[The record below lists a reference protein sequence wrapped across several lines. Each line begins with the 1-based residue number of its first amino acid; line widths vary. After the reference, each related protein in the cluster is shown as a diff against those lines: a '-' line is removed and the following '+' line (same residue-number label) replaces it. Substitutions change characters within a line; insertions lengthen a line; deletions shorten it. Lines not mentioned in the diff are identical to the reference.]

1 MAVTVAD
8 KKNEINEAI
17 GKVLTYINSNLNIKE
32 DLTEYYKTLGLND
45 IETPKKAT
53 ATINYIF
60 ERRLGAKKQAILPL
74 VLNDVQDLTQRE
86 REIISS
92 LQNSVNGVFEL
103 KKITPDEFTMYN
115 LINEK
120 TYYAKPLEKFSK
132 FANLYTGN
140 YLVCRIV
147 KLDDEYYI
155 YHIVDNISL
164 KHKVDAYRLSVLKI
178 AQNPNA
184 IYYDNEEKF
193 NEIKQN
199 IQTTLEK
206 FKNLFG
212 SEYIITTNKLADN
225 LIEKLNTYLEDTNN
239 SPKKESFDKL
249 IKEPEKYIYYDILNL
264 YSNNDI
270 FKNAQSGFSHHKET
284 YDVAILL
291 DEATGLNVLPGFGT
305 FLKIF
310 ETDNYREIEGYK
322 ECVKAFVENKKIPNK
337 VLQIAY
343 EKYPENFITKMNEIL
358 NEHFEN
364 FDDIINKYGNKQ
376 GCEEFSPTT
385 TLYNSNAF
393 RKLLEGLKVEEFQEE
408 AAKYQKVGRNDPC
421 PCGSGKKFKKCC
433 GKAYNL

>member
-1 MAVTVAD
+1 MTLTVED
-8 KKNEINEAI
+8 KKNQINEAI
-17 GKVLTYINSNLNIKE
+17 NKILIYINSNLNIKE
-32 DLTEYYKTLGLND
+32 DLTEYYKTLGLHNID
-45 IETPKKAT
+45 SPQKAT

-60 ERRLGAKKQAILPL
+60 ERRFGVEKNAILSL
-74 VLNDVQDLTQRE
+74 VLRDVTDLTQRE
-86 REIISS
+86 REIITS

-120 TYYAKPLEKFSK
+120 TYFAKPLEKFSK
-132 FANLYTGN
+132 FSNLYTGN

-147 KLDDEYYI
+147 KLDNEYYV

-164 KHKVDAYRLSVLKI
+164 TNKVDAYRLAVLKI
-178 AQNPNA
+178 AQNPEA
-184 IYYDNEEKF
+184 IYYDNEDKLI
-193 NEIKQN
+193 EIKNN

-206 FKNLFG
+206 FQNIFNA
-212 SEYIITTNKLADN
+212 EYVVTTNKLADN
-225 LIEKLNTYLEDTNN
+225 LIEKLNAYFEGNN
-239 SPKKESFDKL
+239 NITKESFNDL
-249 IKEPEKYIYYDILNL
+249 IKEPEKYVYYDILNL

-270 FKNAQSGFSHHKET
+270 FKNAQAGFSHHKET

-291 DEATGLNVLPGFGT
+291 DKDTGLNVLPAFGT

-310 ETDNYREIEGYK
+310 EADNYQEIEGYK
-322 ECVKAFVENKKIPNK
+322 ECVKAFVENKKIPKK

-343 EKYPENFITKMNEIL
+343 EKYSQNFINRINEIFD
-358 NEHFEN
+358 EHFEN
-364 FDDIINKYGNKQ
+364 FDEILNKYKNNIEG
-376 GCEEFSPTT
+376 EEFSPTT

-393 RKLLEGLKVEEFQEE
+393 RKLLEGLKFEEFKEE
-408 AAKYQKVGRNDPC
+408 TSKYQKVGRNEPC

>member
-1 MAVTVAD
+1 MVLTVAD
-8 KKNEINEAI
+8 KKNQINDAI
-17 GKVLTYINSNLNIKE
+17 DKVFNYINSNLNVKA

-45 IETPKKAT
+45 IDSPKKAT

-60 ERRLGAKKQAILPL
+60 ERRLGKDKQAILPL

-86 REIISS
+86 REIITS
-92 LQNSVNGVFEL
+92 LQNSINGVFEL

-164 KHKVDAYRLSVLKI
+164 KNKVDAYRLAVLKI
-178 AQNPNA
+178 AQNPGA
-184 IYYDNEEKF
+184 IYYDNNEKF
-193 NEIKQN
+193 NEIKIN
-199 IQTTLEK
+199 IQKTFEK
-206 FKNLFG
+206 FQSLFN
-212 SEYIITTNKLADN
+212 SEYIITTNKLADD
-225 LIEKLNTYLEDTNN
+225 LIEKLNAYLEGNN
-239 SPKKESFDKL
+239 INKESFDVL
-249 IKEPEKYIYYDILNL
+249 IKEPEKYVYYDILNL

-270 FKNAQSGFSHHKET
+270 FRNAQAGFSQHKQI

-291 DEATGLNVLPGFGT
+291 DKTTGLNVLPAFGT

-310 ETDNYREIEGYK
+310 EIENFQEIEEYRK
-322 ECVKAFVENKKIPNK
+322 CVKSFIENPKIPLRA
-337 VLQIAY
+337 LQIAY
-343 EKYPENFITKMNEIL
+343 EKFPQNFINRINEITD
-358 NEHFEN
+358 EHFEN
-364 FDDIINKYGNKQ
+364 FDEIINKYRKNAAA
-376 GCEEFSPTT
+376 EDFSPTT

-393 RKLLEGLKVEEFQEE
+393 RKLLEGLKFEEFKEE
-408 AAKYQKVGRNDPC
+408 TSKYQKVGRNELC